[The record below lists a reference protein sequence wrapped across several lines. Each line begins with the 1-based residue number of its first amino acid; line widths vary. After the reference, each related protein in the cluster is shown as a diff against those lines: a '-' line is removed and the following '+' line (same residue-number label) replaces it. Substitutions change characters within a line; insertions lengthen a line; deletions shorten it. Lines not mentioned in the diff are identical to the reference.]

1 MRVRTIYFTTLQ
13 WSSPSTSPRYNG
25 AVRLFSF
32 LPTQEPIEDL
42 WSTPQRPS
50 TMPPPEQIMVE
61 SEHRDEMHRG
71 LCCVSGL
78 ARCDYCLFPG
88 PWRWAVPF
96 TPFSF
101 LFLFFFCFFIYIY
114 IYVEVCCSAFG
125 CEPRLLSE
133 SMLTTRQVFPATAS
147 SLLEMRVVLR
157 STPSP
162 AWIPQLRQHQHGRD
176 GMAWRIILAAVGP

>member
-1 MRVRTIYFTTLQ
+1 MAIYGWWTCSTSSRCKTTR
-13 WSSPSTSPRYNG
+13 STSPRYNGVNSPSTSPRYNG

-50 TMPPPEQIMVE
+50 TMPPPEQIMAE

-71 LCCVSGL
+71 LCCVSGW
-78 ARCDYCLFPG
+78 ARRDYCLFPG

-101 LFLFFFCFFIYIY
+101 LFLFFFCFFIIY
-114 IYVEVCCSAFG
+114 IYMSRYVA
-125 CEPRLLSE
+125 LLLGVN
-133 SMLTTRQVFPATAS
+133 LTFFPN
-147 SLLEMRVVLR
+147 
-157 STPSP
+157 PC
-162 AWIPQLRQHQHGRD
+162 
-176 GMAWRIILAAVGP
+176 